1 MEIIFWVMISF
12 ILLLIV
18 TIAYLAEQIPKDVH
32 HDSRPGSFYEIS
44 NRKDKTSSFKLNF
57 IINLP
62 S

>member
-44 NRKDKTSSFKLNF
+44 NRKE
-57 IINLP
+57 
-62 S
+62 